1 MEFPNTWPHRIT
13 ARSEPKYLFS
23 KSDVRVEALKSGH
36 KGGSFSTK
44 LRRRCG
50 QRGDFIRVSPDVLAE
65 LNTTKEALN
74 DATYAFVNEWAHYRY
89 GVFYEYGRLGHNKY
103 PLSYCPCCNED
114 AIRWNSCS
122 DRIHHVILNPDIC
135 EYHDGCYATEDC
147 EVSITQPEQDP
158 VESSIMFLPRL
169 HNVKHFCNSKQR
181 SHRHNNLAPNMQN
194 EICNGESTWDVIRRN
209 KDFMRIPPPNMSK
222 PILVEFDE
230 IQQKPGRSLRAVLV
244 IDVSRSMKAHK
255 RLETVKEALDGLLL
269 RLPEDLVQLAIVT
282 YSTTA
287 NVQHPM
293 RTVNHRT
300 VKGFRDAL
308 KMMSPDGDT
317 CIGCGLQRALEA
329 LNTPS
334 ESPDGAIIVLLTDGV
349 ENQKPHIDDVWPQ
362 LLAGKVQVV
371 TMAMGDKA
379 EEKLEKLAAETKGQS
394 YFFPDRLQNLSRTY
408 IEANSSAPELTYHGL
423 GLIPYTQ
430 TSKRNATEPLIH
442 DEGTTEPNHH
452 ELKPQIAKLQADAE
466 ISLRTAKN
474 ELTTLAESAEL
485 VTFQSTDGEC
495 FPSDGYNPNV
505 DISLAFKDPFNL
517 NKKYSHEPLHIMHKT
532 KRFTGTVQETFIVDE
547 GLGNNTIATITP
559 LSTGRDSLTGWLVD
573 PTGKRCQS
581 CLETENDEDKLL
593 TIPSPA
599 MPGTWTLHV
608 ECSSQGPVVV
618 SMVVTSQIRDVN
630 NEPIVA
636 LCEASE
642 DEVEQPEDAIIFV
655 DLSKGSHVVLDA
667 NVTVVVRNTQR
678 LSCPARLRDDGKGP
692 DIMADDGTYS
702 GFFTQFTGEG
712 RYAIWAYI
720 YGDNK
725 TSHAYR
731 RPGFPPDA
739 KIWDGEGPLPPS
751 VPVVLAPDN
760 YTFKD
765 TLLGEREPTA
775 PFQRVAYGSYFKV
788 TRDLWQTD
796 VPPGQIRDLKAVD
809 GYVEIDRTAVL
820 RLTWTWPG
828 ARMTHGLAAGVEI
841 RGDTS
846 RDNLERDFDSQELL
860 SNVVKG
866 NLDPLPPGSKH
877 DVSIALPRDWETT
890 TPDDSAFKLTA
901 YVAARVINADGL
913 KGKPS
918 RSLPIEYEFSNISAK
933 SLTTR
938 ASISTRAVSHRKPG
952 AATTTTPE
960 KPYMLTGSATTSTGP
975 TKTDPAREPAA
986 ATTADAE
993 NATKNDDQPVILWIL
1008 LALVAAI
1015 VIMFIAIRLLLRA
1028 ESTSIAENQ
1037 GSATNTLATTTM

>member
-317 CIGCGLQRALEA
+317 CIGCGLQRALE
-329 LNTPS
+329 
-334 ESPDGAIIVLLTDGV
+334 
-349 ENQKPHIDDVWPQ
+349 
-362 LLAGKVQVV
+362 
-371 TMAMGDKA
+371 
-379 EEKLEKLAAETKGQS
+379 
-394 YFFPDRLQNLSRTY
+394 
-408 IEANSSAPELTYHGL
+408 